1 MINWEELD
9 NIEFKK
15 EEFSFLED
23 ILKDEKGNQPITLMS
38 PLNKYTFI
46 SGMNEL
52 LINILNV
59 SKQLTVT
66 CFQINNERKKQAAK
80 QALEKFAKEKGYTL
94 NF

>member
-1 MINWEELD
+1 MTIWEELD
-9 NIEFKK
+9 NIEINK
-15 EEFSFLED
+15 EDFSFLED
-23 ILKDEKGNQPITLMS
+23 ILKDEKGNQTVSLMS

-66 CFQINNERKKQAAK
+66 CFQINNESKKQAAK
-80 QALEKFAKEKGYTL
+80 LALEKFAKEKGYTL

>member
-1 MINWEELD
+1 MINWEKLD
-9 NIEFKK
+9 KIEFKK

-23 ILKDEKGNQPITLMS
+23 ILKDEKGDQAISLLS

-66 CFQINNERKKQAAK
+66 CFQINNESKKQAAK
-80 QALEKFAKEKGYTL
+80 QALEEFAKEKGYTL